1 MTAPDGFGGPG
12 ATGIDAASSAS
23 PFAADTGP
31 SIRLIAYRIHAK
43 PALRLVPA
51 PRERDW
57 IEATRHRF
65 ANRCLPLLM
74 ADQAGWFVLNSHPL
88 TATWEGG
95 GSPERLRVEYRGGRP
110 PYPASSHFGHG
121 ILTWHLPFLFR
132 TPPGWNL
139 LARGPANMPK
149 EGAAPLE
156 GLVETDWAVATF
168 TMNWKLTTVGQPV
181 RFEVDEPICMLV
193 PQRRGELEAF
203 APEIRELGSDPELHA
218 AYAAWTESR
227 GRFLAELNTPGSE
240 AVRQKWQRDY
250 FRGSAPDGTR
260 APTHQTKLRL
270 CPFVE
275 PDVPALPPDGPPDHG
290 PRG

>member
-1 MTAPDGFGGPG
+1 MSERVRPEDRVTIEERLPDPG
-12 ATGIDAASSAS
+12 VSAS
-23 PFAADTGP
+23 GDLAP
-31 SIRLIAYRIHAK
+31 RLIAYRIHAK
-43 PALRLVPA
+43 PALRLVLA

-74 ADQAGWFVLNSHPL
+74 ADQAGWFVLNSHNL

-95 GSPERLRVEYRGGRP
+95 ASPERLRVEYQGGEP

-121 ILTWHLPFLFR
+121 ILTWHLPYLFR

-139 LARGPANMPK
+139 LARGPANWPK
-149 EGAAPLE
+149 EGVSPLE

-168 TMNWKLTTVGQPV
+168 TMNWKLTVVGQPV
-181 RFEVDEPICMLV
+181 RFAVDEPICQLV

-203 APEIRELGSDPELHA
+203 APEVRELASEPELHA

-227 GRFLAELNTPGSE
+227 GRFLADLKTPGSD
-240 AVRQKWQRDY
+240 AVRKKWQRDY
-250 FRGSAPDGTR
+250 FQGGAPDGTR
-260 APTHQTKLRL
+260 APAHQTKLRL
-270 CPFVE
+270 RPFTQPAE
-275 PDVPALPPDGPPDHG
+275 PPLPPDAPPNG
-290 PRG
+290 SPRG